1 MFGLFIFDELQ
12 PSWSLQLIT
21 QPARYLERI
30 VMRSSSC
37 VFVTPYLS
45 SNWKAPQ
52 LEILTSSVSAV
63 VPPLS
68 RAQPLTTTS
77 CPVSWVTPLSLM
89 QEVPGNRPSLN
100 SRIALLY
107 ICYIGTESR
116 QLL

>member
-1 MFGLFIFDELQ
+1 MFGLLIFVELQ

-21 QPARYLERI
+21 QPLRYLKRI

-52 LEILTSSVSAV
+52 FEILTSSVSAV

-89 QEVPGNRPSLN
+89 QEVPGNRPSLV
-100 SRIALLY
+100 
-107 ICYIGTESR
+107 TE
-116 QLL
+116 